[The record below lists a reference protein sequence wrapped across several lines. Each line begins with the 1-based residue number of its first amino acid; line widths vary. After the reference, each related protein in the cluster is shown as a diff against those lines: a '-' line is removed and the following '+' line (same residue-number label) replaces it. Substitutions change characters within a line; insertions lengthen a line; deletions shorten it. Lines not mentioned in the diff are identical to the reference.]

1 MVGAASDGIDLERS
15 ISPLGKE
22 EVITVNGVVV
32 EALRNTTYR
41 VQIDGSEK
49 IVLATLSGKMRQH
62 NIKVIIA
69 DAVEV
74 EFSAYDLNR
83 GRIVRR
89 N

>member
-1 MVGAASDGIDLERS
+1 MDGVVSDGIDLGRS

-22 EVITVNGVVV
+22 EVITVNGIVV

-41 VQIDGSEK
+41 VQLEDSDK

-74 EFSAYDLNR
+74 EFSAYDFSR